1 MVHGNRAGVLT
12 EVSPAEYYFEY
23 DENYEGEAVSL
34 TMPLNHKKYGYKSFP
49 PFFEGLLPEGVML
62 EGLLKIAKIDKKDYH
77 IDHIMPLSK
86 GGRHTISNLVVSCPT
101 CNLQKNAKDPYQFA
115 QERGRLL

>member
-49 PFFEGLLPEGVML
+49 PFFEGLLPEGIML
-62 EGLLKIAKIDKKDYH
+62 EGLLRIAKIDKIDYFSQL
-77 IDHIMPLSK
+77 IATGND
-86 GGRHTISNLVVSCPT
+86 LVGAVTVKSME
-101 CNLQKNAKDPYQFA
+101 D
-115 QERGRLL
+115 E